1 VRLFARLFR
10 LVWGSEADRAL
21 RPVLAVSVAGST
33 AFAAGWS
40 FVGISAVEN
49 LGPSKG
55 ALGAAAVRASLGRRS
70 DEPLPFVG
78 A

>member
-1 VRLFARLFR
+1 VGLFARLFR
-10 LVWGSEADRAL
+10 LVWGSEVDRAL

-40 FVGISAVEN
+40 FFLFGIA
-49 LGPSKG
+49 
-55 ALGAAAVRASLGRRS
+55 ALTVVAIAIAVRYLPTRGEYSPEA
-70 DEPLPFVG
+70 PLPFVG